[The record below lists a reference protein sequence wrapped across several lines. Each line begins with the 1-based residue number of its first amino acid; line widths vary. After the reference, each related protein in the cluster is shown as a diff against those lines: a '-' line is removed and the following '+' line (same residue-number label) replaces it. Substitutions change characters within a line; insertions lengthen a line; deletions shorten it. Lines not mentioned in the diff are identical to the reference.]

1 MFSAN
6 SCGKILG
13 DLGFRQRVRHSVC
26 ADAHI
31 FRHSL
36 CQNGHGRRL
45 WKLEEKLTVLGDK
58 SRGCLKE
65 M

>member
-1 MFSAN
+1 MFSAGC
-6 SCGKILG
+6 CGKYLG

-31 FRHSL
+31 FEHSL

-45 WKLEEKLTVLGDK
+45 WKLEE
-58 SRGCLKE
+58 S
-65 M
+65 